1 MGHTLGACGAIEA
14 WITLAMTAEGWLAPT
29 LNLET
34 VDPECAPLDYV
45 MAAPRSVE
53 VEYTVS
59 NNSAFGGVNTSLV
72 FRRWRPE
79 RS

>member
-1 MGHTLGACGAIEA
+1 MTHLGTIIGLARWAAATKLLKVA
-14 WITLAMTAEGWLAPT
+14 WSPKI
-29 LNLET
+29 
-34 VDPECAPLDYV
+34 

-59 NNSAFGGVNTSLV
+59 NSCAFGGVNSTLV
-72 FRRWRPE
+72 FRRWRSE

>member
-1 MGHTLGACGAIEA
+1 MGHTLGACGSIEA
-14 WITLAMTAEGWLAPT
+14 GIMLAMTTEGWLAPR

-59 NNSAFGGVNTSLV
+59 NTFAFGGVNTSLV
-72 FRRWRPE
+72 FRRWRLE